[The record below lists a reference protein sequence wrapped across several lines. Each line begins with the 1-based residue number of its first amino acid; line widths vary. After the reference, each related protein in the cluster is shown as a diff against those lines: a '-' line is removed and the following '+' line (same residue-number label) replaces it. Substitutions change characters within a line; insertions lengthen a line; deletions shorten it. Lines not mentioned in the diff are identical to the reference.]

1 MIETTDRNFYL
12 NDIPMNVAQQR
23 LQDALQQVDKHHPIE
38 GERVGLRH
46 ANGRVL
52 AEAVWA
58 RRSSPHFHASA
69 MDGYAVFA
77 NDTIG
82 ATETNPK
89 ILSLSDEQA
98 IAVNT
103 GSPLPVGKNAVVMI
117 EHVQHLDGGTLS
129 ITQAVVPFQHV
140 RLMGEDIVE
149 TELVL
154 PASHRI
160 RAVDLGAIAG
170 CGHHEVWVRRR
181 PHVIL
186 IPTGSEL
193 VNADQ
198 NPHEGQLI
206 EFNSLILSAQIEEA
220 GGIASVMDIIP
231 DEPDRLIHALQMAT
245 EQQPQLI
252 LILSGSSAG
261 SKDFTSSVIGQLGR
275 VLVHGVAVRPG
286 HPVIMGMVND
296 LPVIGVP
303 GYPVS
308 ATLTGEIFI
317 LPLIY
322 QWLGLHPAMYHASPS
337 PSAQLTQKLNSP
349 IGDDDFVRVSLAKIG
364 DTLLATPIAKG
375 AGAITSLVRADGIA
389 YVPRLTE
396 GVDAGGSL
404 SVRLYR
410 PMNDIENAVV
420 LMGSHDPMLDLLGQ
434 YLLVEHGI
442 RLTSSNVGS
451 LGGLIA
457 LRRNQAHGAG
467 THLLDPITGDFNIPY
482 VKQYLAGQPILL
494 VTFAEREQG
503 LLVQRGNP
511 LGITGIA
518 DLTRVKFVNRQRGA
532 GTRILLDD
540 TLKKLEITP
549 DQIQGY
555 THEEFTHLGVA
566 AAVSSG
572 IGDCGL
578 AIRQAAVA
586 LGLDFISVG
595 WERYEIAIP
604 LQHQAHPGIQAI
616 LTQLNHPA
624 FLEALAHQA
633 GYRTDLSG
641 QQRLV
646 NQSDGKG
653 K

>member
-1 MIETTDRNFYL
+1 MIETNERNFYL
-12 NDIPMNVAQQR
+12 NDIPLEVAQKR
-23 LQDALQQVDKHHPIE
+23 LQDALRQVNKHPPLE

-46 ANGRVL
+46 ARGRVL

-58 RRSSPHFHASA
+58 KRSSPHFHASA

-77 NDTIG
+77 RDTIG

-89 ILSLSDEQA
+89 TLKLDEQA
-98 IAVNT
+98 IPVNT
-103 GSPLPVGKNAVVMI
+103 GSPLPLGKNAVVMI
-117 EHVQHLDGGTLS
+117 EHVQQVDATTLS

-154 PASHRI
+154 PASHYI
-160 RAVDLGAIAG
+160 RPVDLGAIAG
-170 CGHHEVWVRRR
+170 CGHHEVWVRRQ

-193 VNADQ
+193 VTADQ
-198 NPHEGQLI
+198 HPHEGQLI
-206 EFNSLILSAQIEEA
+206 EFNSLILSTQIEEA
-220 GGIASVMDIIP
+220 GGVATIQDIIP
-231 DEPDRLIHALQMAT
+231 DEPKRLIEALQEAIHH
-245 EQQPQLI
+245 QPNLI
-252 LILSGSSAG
+252 LVLSGSSAG
-261 SKDFTSSVIGQLGR
+261 SKDFTSSIISQLGT

-286 HPVIMGMVND
+286 HPVIMGMVNTI
-296 LPVIGVP
+296 PVIGVP

-322 QWLGLHPAMYHASPS
+322 QWLGLHPKRHDTAPVLTAT
-337 PSAQLTQKLNSP
+337 LTQKLNSP
-349 IGDDDFVRVSLAKIG
+349 MGDDDFVRVSLAKIG

-389 YVPRLTE
+389 HIPRLTE
-396 GVDAGGSL
+396 GIEVGGTV
-404 SVRLYR
+404 SVRLTR
-410 PMNDIENAVV
+410 PQHDVENAVV

-434 YLLVEHGI
+434 YLLMEHGI

-457 LRRNQAHGAG
+457 LRRNHAHGAG
-467 THLLDPITGDFNIPY
+467 THLLDTVTGDFNVPY
-482 VKQYLAGQPILL
+482 VQQHLKNQSILL

-503 LLVQRGNP
+503 LLVERGNP
-511 LGITGIA
+511 HGIMSIG
-518 DLTRVKFVNRQRGA
+518 DLTRVRFINRQRGA
-532 GTRILLDD
+532 GTRILLDYE
-540 TLKKLEITP
+540 LHQLGIAP
-549 DQIQGY
+549 QQINGY
-555 THEEFTHLGVA
+555 EHEEFTHLGVA
-566 AAVSSG
+566 AAVASG

-586 LGLDFISVG
+586 LGLDFVSVG

-604 LQHQAHPGIQAI
+604 LPHQSHQGIQAI
-616 LTQLNHPA
+616 LAQLRNPS
-624 FLEALAHQA
+624 FLEALASQP
-633 GYRTDLSG
+633 GYRTHLSG

-646 NQSDGKG
+646 TESGVVNR
-653 K
+653 

>member
-1 MIETTDRNFYL
+1 MIETTERNFYL
-12 NDIPMNVAQQR
+12 NDIPMTVAQQR
-23 LQDALQQVDKHHPIE
+23 LQDALRQADKHHPLE
-38 GERVGLRH
+38 AERVGLRH
-46 ANGRVL
+46 ANGRIL

-77 NDTIG
+77 SDTIG
-82 ATETNPK
+82 ATETSSK
-89 ILSLSDEQA
+89 SLTLPEQA
-98 IAVNT
+98 IPVNT
-103 GSPLPVGKNAVVMI
+103 GSPLPTGKNAVVMI
-117 EHVQHLDGGTLS
+117 EHVQQVDALTIS

-160 RAVDLGAIAG
+160 RPVDLGAIAG

-193 VNADQ
+193 VKADQ

-231 DEPDRLIHALQMAT
+231 DEPDSLMDALQTAT
-245 EQQPQLI
+245 DQQPHLI

-261 SKDFTSSVIGQLGR
+261 SKDFTSSVIGQLGT

-286 HPVIMGMVND
+286 HPVIMGMAKHI
-296 LPVIGVP
+296 PIIGVP

-308 ATLTGEIFI
+308 ATLTAEIFI
-317 LPLIY
+317 LPLLH
-322 QWLGLHPAMYHASPS
+322 QWLGLHPTVYATLPS
-337 PSAQLTQKLNSP
+337 LVATLTQKLNSP

-364 DTLLATPIAKG
+364 DTFLATPISKG

-389 YVPRLTE
+389 HVPRLTE
-396 GVDAGGSL
+396 GVEAGGTI

-410 PMNDIENAVV
+410 PLSEIENAVV

-434 YLLVEHGI
+434 FLLLEHGI

-457 LRRNQAHGAG
+457 LRRNHAHGAG
-467 THLLDPITGDFNIPY
+467 THLLDPVTGDFNIPY
-482 VKQYLAGQPILL
+482 VKQYLAGQSILL

-511 LGITGIA
+511 LGITSIA
-518 DLTRVKFVNRQRGA
+518 DLTRVKFINRQRGA

-540 TLKKLEITP
+540 TLKKLEIAP
-549 DQIQGY
+549 SQIQGY

-586 LGLDFISVG
+586 LGLDFVSVG

-604 LQHQAHPGIQAI
+604 LPHQSHPGIQAI
-616 LTQLNHPA
+616 LTQLSNTA
-624 FLEALAHQA
+624 FLSALANQA

-641 QQRLV
+641 QQRLIHE
-646 NQSDGKG
+646 SGMLTA
-653 K
+653 